1 MEIGVLE
8 QFLRQV
14 AQVVSLAAE
23 AVAMVIVAIAVAQSI
38 IAYVF
43 GLIKW
48 SRALRDNAIRL
59 RLGRALTLALEL
71 LVAAD
76 ILRTAVAP
84 SWEEIGQL
92 GAIVAIRTVLNF
104 FLQREIA
111 HEESLSSDDGRW
123 TTDDGRQTTDHSSR

>member
-1 MEIGVLE
+1 MEMGDLE
-8 QFLRQV
+8 RFLRQA

-23 AVAMVIVAIAVAQSI
+23 AEAVAIVAIAVAQSV
-38 IAYVF
+38 IAYIL

-111 HEESLSSDDGRW
+111 HEESLSSDDGRA
-123 TTDDGRQTTDHSSR
+123 